1 MAKKTAVAPQQ
12 DDTQYTYWNKQ
23 INSALKNL
31 EQFHRSGDIVVDKYR
46 NERSGSAAAMLQRT
60 GGDKYN
66 ILYSSTETV
75 RPSLYAQTP
84 KVEAVQRH
92 KDRSNP
98 TVLGA
103 VMILEAATGYAIDEV
118 EFDEVMTNA
127 IEDFTLPGWGQ
138 AWVRYV
144 PSFKDALDGDGSPVY
159 DDEEKKVPTKQLD
172 YEELGLDYIHWK
184 DFLTGKCR
192 TWSELPWGAKRIYK
206 NKAECV
212 DAFGDVVASKL
223 QYSMRDIANDRE
235 SGGMQSSEKQAVI
248 WEIWDKRK
256 KRVIWYSDGYTEGLL
271 KTVDDPLRLKKFFP
285 FPKPIRAVS
294 NTKTIVPR
302 SFYSQYQ
309 SQAEEIDNLTARIRH
324 LTNALQV
331 RGVFDGSMEELRNL
345 LLPTGGNKMIPVQNW
360 QQFVQNG
367 GMIGSVQWVPIK
379 DVAAVLMQL
388 LQARETAKA
397 EIYEITGF
405 SDILRGASKASETL
419 GAQEIKQNWGGA
431 RLRVMQKEVQR
442 FARDIVRIMSEI
454 ISEHF
459 TDDTLALYSGFD
471 PQSYANDNPTPQP
484 APPPPQQP
492 GQPPMPAPPPPDPVQ
507 EAVQQFKA
515 SCQLLRSEKERC
527 ALIGI
532 ETDSTILPDEAEERK
547 DRLEFVGQIGA
558 FMQQAGPMAMQ
569 YPDMR
574 ALLASIMMFAVR
586 SFRSSRPLEQEFE
599 KFQKAFANAP
609 PVDPNKKE
617 GDDGQAAAQATL
629 QKAQMEAQSAQYV
642 ADKQAEVEKYKI
654 DQEQQTERTK
664 NQMTHEVKMAELQ
677 IKMAELEIAKA
688 ELQLATAQ
696 GAIDAANSAHSR
708 ALSLSDQEYNQQ
720 TQQQQLALDADQQQH
735 DQNMD
740 HVQNNQQQ
748 QQIQNDQQQQQAEG
762 VASAPENGA

>member
-1 MAKKTAVAPQQ
+1 MNMAKAAVAPQDNAQ
-12 DDTQYTYWNKQ
+12 LYSYWNKQ
-23 INSALKNL
+23 ISRALRNL
-31 EQFHRSGDIVVDKYR
+31 EQFHKSGDIVVDKYR
-46 NERSGSAAAMLQRT
+46 NERAGNAAALLQRT

-84 KVEAVQRH
+84 KVEVVQRH
-92 KDRSNP
+92 KDRSSD

-103 VMILEAATGYAIDEV
+103 VMILEAATGYAVDEV
-118 EFDEVMTNA
+118 EFDEVITNC

-144 PSFKDALDGDGSPVY
+144 PSFKDAKSETGDPLY
-159 DDEEKKVPTKQLD
+159 DDEKKKVPTKELD
-172 YEELGLDYIHWK
+172 YEAIGLDYIHWK
-184 DFLTGKCR
+184 DFLTGSCR
-192 TWSELPWGAKRIYK
+192 TWAELPWGAKRIYK
-206 NKAECV
+206 NKEEATE
-212 DAFGDVVASKL
+212 AFGADVASKL
-223 QYSMRDIANDRE
+223 QYAMRDVANDRE
-235 SGGMQSSEKQAVI
+235 SGGLQSNEKQAVI
-248 WEIWDKRK
+248 WEVWDKRK
-256 KRVIWYSDGYTEGLL
+256 KQVIWYSDGYTAGLL
-271 KTVDDPLRLKKFFP
+271 KVVDDPLRLKKFFP

-345 LLPTGGNKMIPVQNW
+345 LLPTGGNKMIPVNNW
-360 QQFVQNG
+360 QQFVQNNG
-367 GMIGSVQWVPIK
+367 VVGSIQWVPIK

-388 LQARETAKA
+388 LQARDTAKA

-419 GAQEIKQNWGGA
+419 GAQQIKQNWGGA

-442 FARDIVRIMSEI
+442 FTRDIIRIMGEI
-454 ISEHF
+454 VCEHF
-459 TDDTLALYSGFD
+459 TVESLALYSGFD
-471 PQSYANDNPTPQP
+471 PEAYANDNPQP
-484 APPPPQQP
+484 APQAPPQQP
-492 GQPPMPAPPPPDPVQ
+492 GQPPVAPPPAPDPVQ
-507 EAVQQFKA
+507 VAIAQFKK
-515 SCQLLRSEKERC
+515 SCDLLKQEKERC
-527 ALIGI
+527 AMIGI

-574 ALLASIMMFAVR
+574 SLLASIMMFAVR

-599 KFQKAFANAP
+599 KFQKSFENAP

-617 GDDGQAAAQATL
+617 GDDGAAAAQATL
-629 QKAQMEAQSAQYV
+629 QKAQIEAQSAQSV
-642 ADKQAEVEKYKI
+642 AQIQAATEKYKI
-654 DQEQQTERTK
+654 DQEQATERAK
-664 NQMTHEVKMAELQ
+664 NQQAHDIKMAELA
-677 IKMAELEIAKA
+677 IKAAELEIAKA
-688 ELQLATAQ
+688 ELQLATAD
-696 GAIDAANSAHSR
+696 GAINAADSAHSR
-708 ALSLSDQEYNQQ
+708 ALSLSAQEYEQAQGAAQ
-720 TQQQQLALDADQQQH
+720 TAMDADQQQH
-735 DQNMD
+735 DQAMD
-740 HVQNNQQQ
+740 RV
-748 QQIQNDQQQQQAEG
+748 QNDQQQQQVDQQAQQAE
-762 VASAPENGA
+762 APPPAGENGA